1 MSENSNLR
9 IHSRIHPGESI
20 PETETAPKNR
30 KKRVS
35 TKPKRR
41 YKPAQTQS
49 SRAMPPSRNT
59 HTERLLRNS
68 AIACAVLLG
77 VLTLTN
83 VDQPWAKKAVNGIE
97 QALTM
102 RIDLDDTIGE
112 LTFVRELMPES
123 ALVFLNISGKEQL
136 GLPVKGSLSHPWSE
150 LQPWLMFTCDSGT
163 AVNAAEDGTVTA
175 VSELSDGRKGLI
187 VDHGNGLE
195 SVYAYMDT
203 VNAASGDA
211 VLRGQQ
217 LGTADGYMYFE
228 WRVNGKSI
236 DPSELMGV

>member
-1 MSENSNLR
+1 MSEKSNLR
-9 IHSRIHPGESI
+9 IHSRII
-20 PETETAPKNR
+20 PEENTAGTDSASGKR
-30 KKRVS
+30 KKRAA
-35 TKPKRR
+35 PKTMTRDR
-41 YKPAQTQS
+41 PVHSQS
-49 SRAMPPSRNT
+49 PRLTPPSGTT

-68 AIACAVLLG
+68 AVACAVLLG

-83 VDQPWAKKAVNGIE
+83 VDQPWAKKAVDGIE

-112 LTFVRELMPES
+112 LTFVKDLMPES

-136 GLPVKGSLSHPWSE
+136 EMPVKGSLSHPWSE

-163 AVNAAEDGTVTA
+163 AVNAAEDGTITA

-187 VDHGNGLE
+187 VDHGDGLE

-203 VNAASGDA
+203 VSAASGDA
-211 VLRGQQ
+211 VLRGQP

-228 WRVNGKSI
+228 WRVSGKAA
-236 DPSELMGV
+236 DPTEALGL